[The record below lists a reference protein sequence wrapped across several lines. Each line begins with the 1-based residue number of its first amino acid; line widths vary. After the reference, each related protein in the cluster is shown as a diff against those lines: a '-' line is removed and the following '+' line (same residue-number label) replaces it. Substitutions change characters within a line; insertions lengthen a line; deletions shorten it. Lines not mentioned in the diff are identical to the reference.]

1 MKVRCVRWDG
11 DGKATWPLWT
21 GSAWEWRDADGNE
34 VQPPESRV
42 LVKPE
47 GYFVIGC
54 WYNDDGTN
62 PDPRPGGGAFVQ
74 HPLRISRYTG
84 TGREYPPDQVQ
95 DDIDHWLSE
104 VMPAEIERRLKNLK
118 RKPSDS
124 SRFAAVEALRPKS
137 ED

>member
-1 MKVRCVRWDG
+1 MKARCVRWDG
-11 DGKATWPLWT
+11 DGNATWPLWD
-21 GSAWEWRDADGNE
+21 GSAWSWRDADGNE
-34 VQPPESRV
+34 VQPPKARV

-62 PDPRPGGGAFVQ
+62 PDPRRTGGFVQ

-84 TGREYPPDQVQ
+84 TGREYPLSEVQ
-95 DDIDHWLSE
+95 ADIDHWLSV
-104 VMPAEIERRLKNLK
+104 VMPKEIERRLANLA
-118 RKPSDS
+118 RKPKDS
-124 SRFAAVEALRPKS
+124 SRFSAVEAIRLEA